1 MRAEYTNR
9 ALSDLRKLSVDS
21 RRVFGDRVAAELEVF
36 GRSWNGYAKRPKV
49 PRPSNKDQ
57 GYASSC

>member
-21 RRVFGDRVAAELEVF
+21 RRVFGDRVAAELEV
-36 GRSWNGYAKRPKV
+36 RIRAIVERICQTPESAPLVEQTCIR
-49 PRPSNKDQ
+49 R
-57 GYASSC
+57 